1 MFQRI
6 KVFLSIPWSYCR
18 NAKQSKN
25 KTKSS
30 QNEQQEIKH
39 ALINSSRKKWLKQP
53 TRTKYANSVRRSLD
67 VKQLQTWSKH
77 LWTKQT
83 NIATSRDSIR
93 YKVLTL
99 GWNVRKVNQKYKI
112 APETQSY
119 KHVNEFSAKEN
130 RSDVDVRLCLRAIEE
145 GRFILYTI
153 TFESPW

>member
-1 MFQRI
+1 M
-6 KVFLSIPWSYCR
+6 
-18 NAKQSKN
+18 N
-25 KTKSS
+25 KT
-30 QNEQQEIKH
+30 N
-39 ALINSSRKKWLKQP
+39 
-53 TRTKYANSVRRSLD
+53 
-67 VKQLQTWSKH
+67 
-77 LWTKQT
+77 KQT

-119 KHVNEFSAKEN
+119 KHVNEFSAREN

-153 TFESPW
+153 TFESP